1 MSQLL
6 INCTLFCKCLVTA
19 DQLWKGMLAT
29 TGKAARKARGKR
41 PARRMK
47 KDLNRGQMV
56 GEGM

>member
-1 MSQLL
+1 
-6 INCTLFCKCLVTA
+6 
-19 DQLWKGMLAT
+19 MLAT